1 MALAFIKIFDVFGH
15 DAPSFN
21 IGGRKTVATLTG
33 AFLTLIMYT
42 LVLAFSSLKF

>member
-1 MALAFIKIFDVFGH
+1 MSLAFIKIFDVFGKP
-15 DAPSFN
+15 APSFN
-21 IGGRKTVATLTG
+21 IGGQKAVATLTG